1 MPGPSPWDIDRIAA
15 ADLLNLLRGAR
26 EEEWLGL
33 ATEALSRHRR
43 QANEWAAKRVHR
55 AAIEALEA
63 GSSRSFHRHDAIW
76 ADGFRAAEQCLCQST
91 PAELLGAGSPE
102 PVSQGQMLRAL
113 IRAAKAAKTAKA
125 EA

>member
-1 MPGPSPWDIDRIAA
+1 MPGPPPWDIDRIAA

-55 AAIEALEA
+55 AAIDALEA
-63 GSSRSFHRHDAIW
+63 GSSREFHRHDAIW

-91 PAELLGAGSPE
+91 PAQLLGMGPPE
-102 PVSQGQMLRAL
+102 PVSQGQVLRGL
-113 IRAAKAAKTAKA
+113 IRAARAARTTKA